1 MATIIKRLTKGSPLT
16 NAEGDANFENLNTEK
31 LERNGSIPMT
41 GSLKTPGITSISSV
55 NGLKVYNQN
64 DDLVATFGA
73 SNSNNLVVEGSI
85 NIGGSSN
92 LNMSGGDITAR
103 NIYLSGAIVSSQLGS
118 QYGISGD
125 GDIFQASTE
134 INTAGKT
141 VVTIDVILK
150 LVTITGVF
158 SVGNGIVGGTSGATG
173 TITKIVGNDLYITP
187 SDPEDSFELGETI
200 TYASNSG
207 ILSNVIDSSSFE
219 PTQVLKVFGASP
231 LGSSEP
237 DATILPSAAKSGE
250 GTGFTYYYWVAQ
262 YRFSD
267 GSIAAVNAVTGGVTH
282 GAISTFNETNNI
294 ALTLARTSTE
304 YGMLVYRST
313 ENNLSSTK
321 LVAILGP
328 GELQSATV
336 NIVYVDYGTYS
347 NTEWSTKD
355 SNGFY
360 TEASNIIHFP
370 LVGSGVSLKGWSSAT
385 VESIDASNQITLT
398 SAYEFND
405 DNAIKFVHDSTQGIQ
420 DFIDDQRELG
430 IKSATFPNGT
440 YYTSKIKIPSDFEIA
455 GSSKQTI
462 FKQIPWNYDYWNDA
476 AYSNEKGNV
485 FSSLENAPTNIS
497 FRDLSVDGN
506 FLNNSRYPEV
516 AANYLINM
524 PDGENIGIVNC
535 RVVNSVGGGAY
546 LYRTLYLRIQNSE
559 FLNSGGVSYIGT
571 NLSPIYAGQA
581 EYLTVTNNLF
591 ENFLNPVDV
600 SVTQIGTVVGNTIS
614 NCGSGLLVYASA
626 HLLSSPNLIMG
637 PDREFIP
644 GPDTMDS
651 DYNSINISLQPGVDY
666 ISPSML
672 YLERGVAA
680 YLGSTDNSGVLGTAV
695 ELTSE
700 IKMLTKLSNQETL
713 TVDYTNAGSGYPF
726 INFISP
732 DGGDYGRNNG
742 YFQFK
747 ILGSQISQIPTLST
761 LIADNSGTLVTG
773 EQIMGLAYNI
783 LATTYTY
790 TDEGERILIEAS
802 VFEVDSVEGE
812 IVTLTLSDNDDYATF
827 VVGDIVKVFAHSATP
842 DINGSECIVI
852 DKIED
857 GLLRKI
863 VLNLP
868 EAITFP
874 TSVEDGGATGHITI
888 RKTFIIAKGRIV

>member
-31 LERNGSIPMT
+31 LERDGSIPMT
-41 GSLKTPGITSISSV
+41 GALETPGIASISSV

-73 SNSNNLVVEGSI
+73 SNSQNLVVEGSI

-103 NIYLSGAIVSSQLGS
+103 NIFLSGAIISSQLGS

-125 GDIFQASTE
+125 GEVFQASTM
-134 INTAGKT
+134 INTAGQT
-141 VVTIDVILK
+141 VITMDVILK
-150 LVTITGVF
+150 LVTVTGIFNVGNTISGGSSGTTGV
-158 SVGNGIVGGTSGATG
+158 
-173 TITKIVGNDLYITP
+173 ITKVVGNDLYITP
-187 SDPEDSFELGETI
+187 TDPEDSFILGETI

-219 PTQVLKVFGASP
+219 ADQKLKIFGALP
-231 LGSSEP
+231 LGASEP
-237 DATILPSAAKSGE
+237 DATLLPTAAKAGT

-267 GSIAAVNAVTGGVTH
+267 GAIAAVNAVTGGVEH

-294 ALTLARTSTE
+294 ALTFARTSTE
-304 YGMLVYRST
+304 YGILVYRST

-347 NTEWSTKD
+347 QTEWSTKD

-370 LVGSGVSLKGWSSAT
+370 LVGSDISLKGWANGI
-385 VESIDASNQITLT
+385 VDSIDASNQITLT
-398 SAYEFND
+398 AAFEFND
-405 DNAIKFVHDSTQGIQ
+405 DNEIKFVHDSTEGIQ
-420 DFIDDQRELG
+420 NFIDDQRELG
-430 IKSATFPNGT
+430 IKSATFPNGS
-440 YYTSKIKIPSDFEIA
+440 YYTSKIKVPSDFEII
-455 GSSKQTI
+455 GSGKQTI
-462 FKQIPWNYDYWNDA
+462 FKQIPWNYDYWDDA
-476 AYSNEKGNV
+476 SYPTQRGNI
-485 FSSLENAPTNIS
+485 FSALEAVPQNIS
-497 FRDLSVDGN
+497 FKDISVDGN
-506 FLNNSRYPEV
+506 FLNNSRYQEV
-516 AANYLINM
+516 AANYLINIA
-524 PDGENIGIVNC
+524 DGENISINNA
-535 RVVNSVGGGAY
+535 RVINSVGGGAY

-559 FLNSGGVSYIGT
+559 FLNGGGVSYVGT
-571 NLSPIYAGQA
+571 NLSPVYGGQA

-591 ENFLNPVDV
+591 ENFLSPVDV
-600 SVTQIGTVVGNTIS
+600 SVSQIGTMVGNTIS

-651 DYNSINISLQPGVDY
+651 DYNSINISVQAGVDY

-672 YLERGVAA
+672 YLERGVPA
-680 YLGSTDNSGVLGTAV
+680 YLGSTDNSGILGTAV

-700 IKMLTKLSNQETL
+700 IKMLTQLSNTETL
-713 TVDYTNAGSGYPF
+713 TVDYTNALSGNPF

-747 ILGSQISQIPTLST
+747 ILGSVISQIPSLST
-761 LIADNSGTLVTG
+761 LITDNSSGLVAG

-783 LATTYTY
+783 LATTCTY
-790 TDEGERILIEAS
+790 TDEGERILISAS
-802 VFEVDSVEGE
+802 EFDTDTAGDMTAT
-812 IVTLTLSDNDDYATF
+812 ITLSDNDDYATF
-827 VVGDIVKVFAHSATP
+827 VVGDVVKVFGHSSTP
-842 DINGSECIVI
+842 DINGVEGSII
-852 DKIED
+852 DKFED
-857 GLLRKI
+857 GFLRKI
-863 VLNLP
+863 VISLP
-868 EAITFP
+868 ENITMP
-874 TSVEDGGATGHITI
+874 TAPDDGGATGHVTI
-888 RKTFIIAKGRIV
+888 RKTFIIAKGRII